1 MNALSISVVKRDA
14 KDDLLVQTE
23 KLRKLAAD
31 EIEKLKAAGKHELA
45 AGIEKLDKIVID
57 LETQLQGLNPQTA
70 IGKGLLAVV
79 EAGLKRVETAMEA
92 EIKKLSGSFYADD
105 ELAKL
110 LAQLEEAKKSL
121 SGSDTIEALKKKI
134 EEEMKKAM
142 GGFYY
147 ADDVKEQLIIQSE
160 KLRKLAADEIE
171 KLKAAG
177 KHELAFGL
185 EKLDKVVMDLET
197 QLHALNPQ
205 TEIGKGLLAVLE
217 AGLKK
222 AETAME
228 AEIKKL
234 SGSFFADEKKDDL
247 LAQTDKL
254 KKLAADEIAKLK
266 AEGKMVL
273 AAGIEK
279 LDKTLVDIETQL
291 KGLNP
296 QTEVGKGLLAIVEAG
311 LKKVETALEAE
322 IKKLSGGFFADE
334 KKDELLAQTDK
345 LKKLAADEIAKL
357 KAEGKQV
364 LAAGIQKLDKTLV
377 DLETQLKGL
386 NPQTEVGKGLLAIV
400 EAGLK
405 KVETALEAEIKKLS
419 GGFFA
424 DEKKDDLLAQ
434 TDKLKKL
441 AADEIAKLKAEG
453 KMVLAAGIEKL
464 DKTLVDIETQLKG
477 LNPQTEVGKGLL
489 AVVEAGLKKV
499 ETALEAEIKKLSGGF
514 FADEKKDELLAQT
527 DKLKKLAADEIAKL
541 KAEGKVVLAAGIQKL
556 DKTLVDLETQLKGL
570 NPQTEVGK
578 GLLAIVEAGLKKV
591 ETALEAEIKKLSGG
605 FYADD
610 ELEKLKAQLEDELK
624 KMGSTSPVID
634 DIRAKIEAELKK
646 MAGGFF

>member
-1 MNALSISVVKRDA
+1 LKAVLLGIDSNFAKMKIFILGLLSLAVCLNALSISVVKRDA

-296 QTEVGKGLLAIVEAG
+296 QTEVGKGLLAV
-311 LKKVETALEAE
+311 
-322 IKKLSGGFFADE
+322 
-334 KKDELLAQTDK
+334 
-345 LKKLAADEIAKL
+345 
-357 KAEGKQV
+357 
-364 LAAGIQKLDKTLV
+364 
-377 DLETQLKGL
+377 
-386 NPQTEVGKGLLAIV
+386 
-400 EAGLK
+400 
-405 KVETALEAEIKKLS
+405 
-419 GGFFA
+419 
-424 DEKKDDLLAQ
+424 
-434 TDKLKKL
+434 
-441 AADEIAKLKAEG
+441 
-453 KMVLAAGIEKL
+453 
-464 DKTLVDIETQLKG
+464 
-477 LNPQTEVGKGLL
+477 
-489 AVVEAGLKKV
+489 
-499 ETALEAEIKKLSGGF
+499 
-514 FADEKKDELLAQT
+514 
-527 DKLKKLAADEIAKL
+527 
-541 KAEGKVVLAAGIQKL
+541 
-556 DKTLVDLETQLKGL
+556 
-570 NPQTEVGK
+570 
-578 GLLAIVEAGLKKV
+578 VEAGLKKV